1 MSGHGDKVQAP
12 QGLQMPNVFIVPPEE
27 DEIPAWCCFDA
38 ALPIDQRIQGH
49 PNSASEIRVFDP
61 TMGYD
66 DDDDDEAVEAMQAAA
81 VARRNMETRSI
92 VETLMDRDYNI
103 DHAALDS
110 DSDMEWDEENVH
122 QPHPSPAP
130 PKPRFPRTDSDV
142 GNDSDVVEVVKV
154 SRSKR
159 GTDGSDHHSAPPPLT
174 VKRTATFKSRA
185 SKVFRSF
192 TGTFRSSSSSSSR
205 ARTQHDLPPR
215 PDSSMSSQIRQEE
228 QTVPRPGSR
237 VSRHITQLL
246 TSSSVR
252 SRASVVSYEDSAQ
265 DVPAHT
271 PSEPVMP
278 SSRSSS
284 SAGRSSLS
292 DDASPLPRPTSQYP
306 DSIPPDTLSRAASPN
321 PQSNGK
327 TTRRFSK
334 LNLQKMFS
342 FSSTN
347 HDPEPTPSDIPSSGR
362 TTPTL
367 KRKSSSLPSTS
378 SESSAPQTPTSTED
392 APPRMSIGRS
402 TLIFDEEG
410 RSPQLDFGEFDS
422 SGLQIVAPSS
432 SGASKHAS
440 GDVSFE
446 MKLDS
451 FHFDDLSF
459 DADRFRVD

>member
-1 MSGHGDKVQAP
+1 MSGHGDKVQVL
-12 QGLQMPNVFIVPPEE
+12 QDFQMPNVFIVPPEE
-27 DEIPAWCCFDA
+27 DEKPAWCCFDA
-38 ALPIDQRIQGH
+38 ALPIDQRIQEH

-110 DSDMEWDEENVH
+110 DSDMEWDEENGH
-122 QPHPSPAP
+122 QPHTAPSP

-174 VKRTATFKSRA
+174 MKRNSTFKSRA

-192 TGTFRSSSSSSSR
+192 TGTFRSSSSKT
-205 ARTQHDLPPR
+205 RTQHDLPPR

-265 DVPAHT
+265 D
-271 PSEPVMP
+271 SEPVMP

-284 SAGRSSLS
+284 SAGRPSLS
-292 DDASPLPRPTSQYP
+292 DDASPSPRPTSQYQ
-306 DSIPPDTLSRAASPN
+306 DSTPPDTLSRAASPN
-321 PQSNGK
+321 PQTNGK

-347 HDPEPTPSDIPSSGR
+347 HDPEPTPSDIPSGR

-378 SESSAPQTPTSTED
+378 SESSAPQTPTSIED

-402 TLIFDEEG
+402 TIIFDEEG
-410 RSPQLDFGEFDS
+410 RSPQLDFGDFDS
-422 SGLQIVAPSS
+422 SGLQIIAPSS
-432 SGASKHAS
+432 NGASKHAS

-451 FHFDDLSF
+451 LHFDDLSF